1 MYLGVKNSRYMSFK
15 SNYADFMEILH
26 YDEIVR
32 VDGTCTREIK
42 RHTLSWYARLLNAIL
57 NKSDTDFGKYILL
70 MTMYS
75 IWTENKT
82 VVFCIEPIYQSIV
95 LHNIWIRFNL

>member
-1 MYLGVKNSRYMSFK
+1 MTYHKEEDIQFVIYVHYIYICITMSMK
-15 SNYADFMEILH
+15 INAI
-26 YDEIVR
+26 
-32 VDGTCTREIK
+32 
-42 RHTLSWYARLLNAIL
+42 LNAIL

-75 IWTENKT
+75 IWTKNKT

-95 LHNIWIRFNL
+95 LHNI